1 MPYAHIK
8 IQDWKSEKT
17 QYNVKCRLTATVYC
31 YFLKEKTIMRLT
43 LTQFI
48 TYKLNVSTSARIHYL
63 RKIKEGSDY
72 SPYKDYWRQLRNA
85 VSEVA
90 SGTRDLDYLRVVA
103 ENADSR
109 HKSNYYKDAS
119 RLINFISNNNVSFM
133 PISKAQWNYL
143 NLTVTASPEIGMRIH
158 EKDYAVKIYYK
169 VKKPTERW
177 LKNNIPPMLSIMR
190 RASPEETKTF
200 AILNLQNGKL
210 YTEDKY
216 KTDMLELEIDAQT
229 LLDIWNRI

>member
-1 MPYAHIK
+1 MELLELNSS
-8 IQDWKSEKT
+8 SESR
-17 QYNVKCRLTATVYC
+17 NWH
-31 YFLKEKTIMRLT
+31 
-43 LTQFI
+43 
-48 TYKLNVSTSARIHYL
+48 RIH
-63 RKIKEGSDY
+63 G
-72 SPYKDYWRQLRNA
+72 N
-85 VSEVA
+85 
-90 SGTRDLDYLRVVA
+90 
-103 ENADSR
+103 
-109 HKSNYYKDAS
+109 
-119 RLINFISNNNVSFM
+119 
-133 PISKAQWNYL
+133 
-143 NLTVTASPEIGMRIH
+143 
-158 EKDYAVKIYYK
+158 DYAVKIYYK